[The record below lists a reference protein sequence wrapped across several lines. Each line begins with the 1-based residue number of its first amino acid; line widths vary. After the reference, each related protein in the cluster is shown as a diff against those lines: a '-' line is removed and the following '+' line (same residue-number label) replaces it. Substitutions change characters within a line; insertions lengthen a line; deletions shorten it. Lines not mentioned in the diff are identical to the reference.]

1 MEQKMKEQGAEYYVV
16 KSLEEVKKIIEEL
29 QEWV

>member
-1 MEQKMKEQGAEYYVV
+1 MKEQGAEYYVV

-29 QEWV
+29 QQWV